1 MADQQAPHAWQAGQ
15 WTYPYSAAL
24 AAWPPAAWPPGFV
37 PWGYVSAPPVAS
49 VLEPPGNF
57 HPIWRRS
64 LLSLRGRASPRLYR
78 LGLILGVPGFV
89 ALLVLW
95 IAARSGLSFAG
106 TPIPALVLV
115 EAVSIVAA
123 VGLSGAAL
131 AQAHQRMADGWKDYA
146 GPAPLLAA
154 GALLALIACL
164 SLPLEYGLSAAGIH
178 PGVAGS
184 TLLQVLLYLAIYV
197 GVVHVLAVRTG
208 ALTWRDIARPQ
219 RLAPSQDEWT
229 GASKTP
235 ELVDAWGRP
244 VGRWRSRIARGFI
257 GDILWALVLL
267 LPLFFVSAILS
278 ALLAVAL
285 GLHAGDISSP
295 VTTTV
300 TTLDRW
306 ITILAVAVIVPIGEE
321 IFYRGFA
328 ANGWGRSL
336 GRNSALLRAALLF
349 AAIHIINV
357 TTTEAGLSLRAA
369 VFNMAVRIPVAIALT
384 WIYMRRRSLI
394 ASATLHGSYNG
405 LIVIIGILATY

>member
-49 VLEPPGNF
+49 VFEPPGNF

-95 IAARSGLSFAG
+95 IGARSGLSFAG

-164 SLPLEYGLSAAGIH
+164 SLPLEYGLSAAGIL

-184 TLLQVLLYLAIYV
+184 TLLQVLLYLATYV
-197 GVVHVLAVRTG
+197 GVVHVLAVR
-208 ALTWRDIARPQ
+208 
-219 RLAPSQDEWT
+219 T

-328 ANGWGRSL
+328 TNGWGRSL

-369 VFNMAVRIPVAIALT
+369 VFNMSVRIPVAIALT